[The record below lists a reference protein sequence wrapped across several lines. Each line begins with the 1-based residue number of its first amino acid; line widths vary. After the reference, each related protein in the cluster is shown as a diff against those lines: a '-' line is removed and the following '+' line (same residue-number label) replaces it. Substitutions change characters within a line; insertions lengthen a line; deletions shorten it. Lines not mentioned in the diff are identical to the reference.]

1 MKRLIRSLRTRALL
15 TLVCLLL
22 SVSGCE
28 LGGRTQATSFTV
40 TEQSLPS
47 AMVAVVPGPAAAPL
61 LASVIT
67 ATARPDESV
76 SVVAADT
83 ASVLATGTEPLP
95 AKIVIAGRPLA
106 PLPGATPFQ
115 LAKYRRSLA
124 SWQATVASAR
134 RAVAAR
140 TQADLSSWVGRLG
153 IEGKSGRPSRAA
165 GSGGLARPAGPPG
178 ALAAE
183 CAAAASAFAGLDEEA
198 GASFGNRRVVLLYAS
213 SLGGSLP
220 AGELTGD
227 DVIVDASFLPPA
239 AAVAEA
245 QASLLTAGAAQATVL
260 GPEATR
266 AQIALLISAGLS
278 QAAVVTSDVSRAI
291 LFGNNSAA
299 LTPAA
304 ARLLTSLVTL
314 LRQPGAFAWINGY
327 ASTPG
332 SNRTNYFI
340 SYARAA
346 RTALFFEAH
355 GVPAASLA
363 VVGHG
368 ASDPVAAGGSGR
380 NRRVVVVIEVP
391 GRA

>member
-1 MKRLIRSLRTRALL
+1 MKRLIRSQRTRALV
-15 TLVCLLL
+15 TLVCALL
-22 SVSGCE
+22 SVTGCE
-28 LGGRTQATSFTV
+28 LGGRTQATSFIV
-40 TEQSLPS
+40 TEPSLPS
-47 AMVAVVPGPAAAPL
+47 AMVAVVPGPAAGPL
-61 LASVIT
+61 LARVVS
-67 ATARPDESV
+67 AAARPDESV
-76 SVVAADT
+76 SVVAAGT
-83 ASVLATGTEPLP
+83 AAVLATGTEPFP
-95 AKIVIAGRPLA
+95 AKIVIPGPPVSPR
-106 PLPGATPFQ
+106 PGATPFQ
-115 LAKYRRSLA
+115 LARYRRSLA

-134 RAVAAR
+134 RAVAVR
-140 TQADLSSWVGRLG
+140 TQADLSTWVSRLG
-153 IEGKSGRPSRAA
+153 IGGKTGRLSRAA
-165 GSGGLARPAGPPG
+165 GSGGLARTAGSSG

-198 GASFGNRRVVLLYAS
+198 RASFGNRRVVLLYAS
-213 SLGGSLP
+213 SLGGNLP

-227 DVIVDASFLPPA
+227 DVIVVSHLLLPA

-260 GPEATR
+260 GPEATQ
-266 AQIALLISAGLS
+266 AQIARLVSAGLS
-278 QAAVVTSDVSRAI
+278 QAEVVTSDVSRAI
-291 LFGNNSAA
+291 LFSNNSST
-299 LTPAA
+299 LTPTA

-346 RTALFFEAH
+346 QTALFFEAH
-355 GVPAASLA
+355 GVPAASLT

-368 ASDPVAAGGSGR
+368 ASDPVAAGGSGS

-391 GRA
+391 RRA